1 MRVLSEADPAETRRS
16 SAGRSGTWHGVRPGY
31 LADMKATIFAA
42 LVGAALGAGCG
53 GKPKES
59 APSATN
65 AASGNPITAPV
76 DYVGAVGQAQKQAA
90 KVVDLV
96 QVQQAIRQFQAA
108 EDRYPKTLEELVRE
122 GYLPALPKL
131 PAGLQLEY
139 NPATGQARAAP
150 VRQTPKP

>member
-1 MRVLSEADPAETRRS
+1 
-16 SAGRSGTWHGVRPGY
+16 
-31 LADMKATIFAA
+31 MKAMFCAV

-53 GKPKES
+53 GKPKEPV
-59 APSATN
+59 PSATN

-108 EDRYPKTLEELVRE
+108 EERYPKNLEELVRE

-131 PAGLQLEY
+131 PAGLQFEY
-139 NPATGQARAAP
+139 NPASGQVRAVP
-150 VRQTPKP
+150 TR